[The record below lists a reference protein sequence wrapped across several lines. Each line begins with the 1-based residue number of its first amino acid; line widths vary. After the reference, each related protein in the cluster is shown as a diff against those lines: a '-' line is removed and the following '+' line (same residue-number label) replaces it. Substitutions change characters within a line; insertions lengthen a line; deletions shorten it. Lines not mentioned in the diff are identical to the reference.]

1 MYRIAICDDN
11 EEILE
16 IIKGKIQ
23 SYCKKNDIGVIV
35 SEFSDSEL
43 ILEYIENKK
52 IFDAYFLDIEMP
64 KYTGMDIANNIQ
76 THGFLSY
83 IIYLTA
89 YDNYAIEACHMNTFW
104 YLRKDK
110 MDSQL
115 NQVLDKL
122 FAALKKQK
130 GESVYLIDN
139 QRLYARFYVNEII
152 YAWKNKKNV
161 EFILTEGRKVQ
172 ERITITQLFDK
183 LKDNMVWLDR
193 GMLLNPY
200 HIQKVGN
207 DYVTMDEDYCMKIS
221 LERATRLK
229 NNLTQYWKVH
239 LL

>member
-52 IFDAYFLDIEMP
+52 IFDVYFLDIEMP
-64 KYTGMDIANNIQ
+64 KYIGMDIANNIQ
-76 THGFLSY
+76 AHGFLSY

-122 FAALKKQK
+122 
-130 GESVYLIDN
+130 S
-139 QRLYARFYVNEII
+139 
-152 YAWKNKKNV
+152 
-161 EFILTEGRKVQ
+161 
-172 ERITITQLFDK
+172 
-183 LKDNMVWLDR
+183 
-193 GMLLNPY
+193 
-200 HIQKVGN
+200 
-207 DYVTMDEDYCMKIS
+207 
-221 LERATRLK
+221 
-229 NNLTQYWKVH
+229 
-239 LL
+239 